1 MLKIPKKDR
10 HYKEKITH
18 KTSNGPQ
25 NTENYRLHVDNLPV
39 TLVLR
44 MLNNHQQV
52 MDEETTKFH
61 NKWNM
66 YVVVCDTNISYWL
79 IIIATVKLSSM

>member
-18 KTSNGPQ
+18 KIFNGAQ
-25 NTENYRLHVDNLPV
+25 NTENYRLHVDNLTV

-52 MDEETTKFH
+52 MDEETTTSGTC
-61 NKWNM
+61 M
-66 YVVVCDTNISYWL
+66 
-79 IIIATVKLSSM
+79 

>member
-1 MLKIPKKDR
+1 MV
-10 HYKEKITH
+10 H
-18 KTSNGPQ
+18 
-25 NTENYRLHVDNLPV
+25 PV

-52 MDEETTKFH
+52 MDEETTRFH

-66 YVVVCDTNISYWL
+66 YVVVCDTIISYWL